1 MRGLILQGKITM
13 SDKLYQKYYTL
24 GVYVDTW
31 GLGEGKIPHVF
42 LGLKKE
48 YQLVNENFKGTL
60 SDELKKKYILESEL
74 EKHSKT
80 TQIELINNLTQ
91 EYENNETN
99 RKKWTGQTKIC

>member
-1 MRGLILQGKITM
+1 MVVLNQQRKNITM
-13 SDKLYQKYYTL
+13 PDKLYQKYYTL

-31 GLGEGKIPHVF
+31 GWGEGVIPHVF

-80 TQIELINNLTQ
+80 TQCTSTSSRIL
-91 EYENNETN
+91 YE
-99 RKKWTGQTKIC
+99 